1 MTVSRSMFVAWVSVV
16 TAAWSPC
23 ALADWPSLDSK
34 PPVTSGGSAD
44 VALVVGIEDYAMLE
58 DVPGA
63 EANAQ
68 AWYQWFLHG
77 RKMRPDR
84 VKILTNNEGTPNGIR
99 EAAAELAGKVGTGGT
114 FWVVFIGHGAP
125 AKDQSEGV
133 LATWAAQQTE
143 SDFYPATLKQSEL
156 AAAARGGQANT
167 VFVMDTCFSGK
178 SSGGNVLIPGLQA
191 TLLANRTKATATG
204 TATWLYAAGA
214 SQFAGPLPAST
225 TVRPAFSYL
234 VLGALRGWADA
245 EPWGNG
251 DGKVTAQEAAD
262 YAAGALGSFPRL
274 GRKQSPEVDGRGD
287 VALVSGAR
295 ERGPDLSE
303 LASGS
308 VSTPRSP
315 VAVAPVVAPV
325 EPVVAPSSVVKV
337 DLAAARAAEAREKQ
351 RISALKSQMK
361 SDWAAI
367 SELLSLKAV
376 AIADKQ
382 AQVDAFLTQYAELS
396 GESSYSAARSA
407 VTKLAHQALIAKS
420 TPAVAAPA
428 ARVARPAPSAPAGF
442 VLISP
447 GTFTMG
453 ASPGDSEAFSDE
465 SPTRSVTISR
475 AFWLQA
481 TEVTQGEYQSLMG
494 NNPSRFT
501 SCGASCPV
509 EQVSWED
516 AVRYANALSSKEGL
530 TPCYDASGNFQ
541 GLSCTGYRLPT
552 EAEWEYAA
560 RAGTTASRYGSLG
573 QIAWTNSNSGS
584 TTHAVRQLAPNAWGL
599 YDMLGNV
606 YEWTHDWY
614 GSYSGG
620 AERDPTGPGSGSD
633 RVYRGGSWDSEARGS
648 RASSRGWDAPG
659 LRGDDLG
666 FRLARS
672 VP

>member
-1 MTVSRSMFVAWVSVV
+1 MTVSRSMVVAWVGVMV
-16 TAAWSPC
+16 GAWSPT
-23 ALADWPSLDSK
+23 AMGEWPSLDGR

-44 VALVVGIEDYAMLE
+44 VALVVGIEDYADLE
-58 DVPGA
+58 DVRGA
-63 EANAQ
+63 AANAQ

-77 RKMRPDR
+77 RKIRPDR
-84 VKILTNNEGTPNGIR
+84 VKRLIDKAGTPNGILT
-99 EAAAELAGKVGTGGT
+99 AARELAGMVGSGGT

-143 SDFYPATLKQSEL
+143 LDFYPATLKQSEL
-156 AAAARGGQANT
+156 AAAVAGSQAHT

-191 TLLANRTKATATG
+191 TLLANRTKATASS

-214 SQFAGPLPAST
+214 SQFAGPLPASPV
-225 TVRPAFSYL
+225 VRPAFSYL

-251 DGKVTAQEAAD
+251 DGTVTAKEASE
-262 YAAGALGSFPRL
+262 YAAGALRSFSDL
-274 GRKQSPEVDGRGD
+274 GRQQSPEVDGRSD
-287 VALVSGAR
+287 VALVTGAR
-295 ERGPDLSE
+295 EQGPDLAE
-303 LASGS
+303 LATGA

-315 VAVAPVVAPV
+315 VAVAPAAVPVA
-325 EPVVAPSSVVKV
+325 PVVAPTSVVKV

-351 RISALKSQMK
+351 RVAALKSQMK
-361 SDWAAI
+361 SDWSAI
-367 SELLSLKAV
+367 EELLTLNAV
-376 AIADKQ
+376 ALSDKQ
-382 AQVDAFLTQYAELS
+382 SQVQAFLDQYSELS
-396 GESSYSAARSA
+396 GESAWKAARSA
-407 VTKLAHQALIAKS
+407 STKLAHQALIAKS

-428 ARVARPAPSAPAGF
+428 SPAPRPTETAPAGF

-453 ASPGDSEAFSDE
+453 ASPGDSEAYEWE

-475 AFWLQA
+475 SFWLQA
-481 TEVTQGEYQSLMG
+481 TEVTQGEYQALMG
-494 NNPSRFT
+494 NNPSKFT
-501 SCGASCPV
+501 GCGASCPV
-509 EQVSWED
+509 EQVSWDD
-516 AVRYANALSSKEGL
+516 AVRYANARSSRENF
-530 TPCYDASGNFQ
+530 TPCYDASGAFQ

-560 RAGTTASRYGSLG
+560 RAGTTGSRYGSLG
-573 QIAWTNSNSGS
+573 QIAWTDSNSNSQ
-584 TTHAVRQLAPNAWGL
+584 THPVRQLAPNAWGL

-606 YEWTHDWY
+606 REWTHDWY
-614 GSYSGG
+614 GTYSGG

-633 RVYRGGSWDSEARGS
+633 RVIRGGCWGSGARDS
-648 RASSRGWDAPG
+648 RASGRGRNAPG
-659 LRGDDLG
+659 ARSFSLG